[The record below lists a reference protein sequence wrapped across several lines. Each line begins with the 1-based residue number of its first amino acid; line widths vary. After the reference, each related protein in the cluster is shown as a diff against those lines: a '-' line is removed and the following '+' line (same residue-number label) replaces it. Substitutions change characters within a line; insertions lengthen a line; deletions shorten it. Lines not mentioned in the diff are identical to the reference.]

1 MSSTSSRKAQEP
13 ANFQLTDSE
22 IKSLSSHRRINWTLV
37 WGFLFVGIITTF
49 ALIGPYIAP
58 KDPLEEALIIKIG
71 EEWQV
76 PPFRLFTPGYPLGS
90 DQFGRD
96 LWSRLLWGIK
106 PTLQMVIIVAVVRLF
121 LGILIGLLAGWSSS
135 RFGRFLDSMIEAAIS
150 VPVLLVALCVIAI
163 LPVELMIWPFI
174 LGLSLTGWVET
185 AQQVREQTR
194 IIKNQTFVEAARAL
208 GATRPQILIGHI
220 LRQILPMLLM
230 LFAFE
235 ISNTLMITAGL
246 GFLGYYVGGDVWI
259 DVSDFVAQR
268 VSGAPELGQM
278 LATSWTTLTE
288 PWAMVSVGSTIFLT
302 VLGFNLIGEGLR
314 TGLSVGMVRRTG
326 FVAQIRHTIV
336 FWFDQYIFYPIHQVF
351 MRPVFRFLLITILAA
366 AIFWFGG
373 VKFLWPHLQ
382 TLSAS
387 PPVDIENIL
396 ASIRETPTPTG
407 GSHGENSAT
416 NEAPDITE
424 RSMIEPQV
432 VIEKKHAAAFATG
445 LVLDP
450 SREVMYAA
458 DVDRQLAAFTLD
470 GGEIWTA
477 DMPEVAAESLPVLD
491 VNGNVYVMDKKGGLS
506 AYTPE
511 GELLWHFVSQVAQI
525 SVSGP
530 LLSPDEILYYVVT
543 DYTQGFVQAVS
554 LNGEDLWAVEVTT
567 TNFFIPLAMSIDG
580 RYLFLRDNVID
591 TRTHLIVPVDTE
603 LTPLRYVGGE
613 DGLNYLYAG
622 PLYTVNL
629 EATPTEIGEIFAFD
643 SDRTNNMPFGAVQV
657 PSEIDINKDPV
668 ARYLYTTPGGQS
680 SLVWISPESPVL
692 STDLPFSSSSIQAEM
707 DFQSVLVCGGRSF
720 DPQFLDCALAKAG
733 QEEPAWLMK
742 LGSNGPGLGGF
753 WFNDNFYFSTGS
765 GMIYAI
771 TEVEQEAV
779 QPSSDDVGA
788 QLPSLAGIVW
798 STPIGKKINFGP
810 LIADDGTIFLVTEDN
825 QLIILTPEGSIRYQ
839 GPLYK
844 EWFAFVYTS
853 DRFSPEYTDQVYPTT
868 NIPGLLVAIST
879 DNTVYAINADGE
891 LVWEIP
897 LENPLGNYPHWR
909 FENRFYIVDKN
920 AVLYAFDRNGLLW
933 VYHPE
938 IANKPANGF
947 GVGPDGSVYYKIT
960 DSSTGFVQ
968 ALNAEGEPI
977 WSAELETDFFYDP
990 LVINQ
995 DGSLV
1000 FVRDNIIDT
1009 RSGQLLDLEIPVY
1022 VRQFI
1027 MGDDGKSYLQS
1038 DFSIHQWQIG
1048 ATGFE
1053 ILQSAS
1059 FEEYVPITRPPYIQ
1073 VNNKSVIWVYP
1084 GTRSGMYTIWLLPDG
1099 TYVGEISV
1107 HQGEFVGYI
1116 EFDTLNINLCKTEE
1130 NKIICGKY
1138 NIQTKEIDNT
1148 YTIENIPKFLPMNL
1162 SSTNDGY
1169 IYILTNDRDL
1179 MKISLGIP

>member
-1 MSSTSSRKAQEP
+1 
-13 ANFQLTDSE
+13 
-22 IKSLSSHRRINWTLV
+22 
-37 WGFLFVGIITTF
+37 
-49 ALIGPYIAP
+49 
-58 KDPLEEALIIKIG
+58 
-71 EEWQV
+71 
-76 PPFRLFTPGYPLGS
+76 
-90 DQFGRD
+90 
-96 LWSRLLWGIK
+96 
-106 PTLQMVIIVAVVRLF
+106 
-121 LGILIGLLAGWSSS
+121 
-135 RFGRFLDSMIEAAIS
+135 
-150 VPVLLVALCVIAI
+150 
-163 LPVELMIWPFI
+163 
-174 LGLSLTGWVET
+174 
-185 AQQVREQTR
+185 
-194 IIKNQTFVEAARAL
+194 
-208 GATRPQILIGHI
+208 
-220 LRQILPMLLM
+220 
-230 LFAFE
+230 
-235 ISNTLMITAGL
+235 
-246 GFLGYYVGGDVWI
+246 
-259 DVSDFVAQR
+259 
-268 VSGAPELGQM
+268 
-278 LATSWTTLTE
+278 
-288 PWAMVSVGSTIFLT
+288 
-302 VLGFNLIGEGLR
+302 
-314 TGLSVGMVRRTG
+314 
-326 FVAQIRHTIV
+326 
-336 FWFDQYIFYPIHQVF
+336 
-351 MRPVFRFLLITILAA
+351 
-366 AIFWFGG
+366 
-373 VKFLWPHLQ
+373 
-382 TLSAS
+382 
-387 PPVDIENIL
+387 
-396 ASIRETPTPTG
+396 
-407 GSHGENSAT
+407 
-416 NEAPDITE
+416 
-424 RSMIEPQV
+424 
-432 VIEKKHAAAFATG
+432 
-445 LVLDP
+445 
-450 SREVMYAA
+450 
-458 DVDRQLAAFTLD
+458 
-470 GGEIWTA
+470 
-477 DMPEVAAESLPVLD
+477 
-491 VNGNVYVMDKKGGLS
+491 
-506 AYTPE
+506 
-511 GELLWHFVSQVAQI
+511 
-525 SVSGP
+525 
-530 LLSPDEILYYVVT
+530 
-543 DYTQGFVQAVS
+543 
-554 LNGEDLWAVEVTT
+554 
-567 TNFFIPLAMSIDG
+567 
-580 RYLFLRDNVID
+580 
-591 TRTHLIVPVDTE
+591 
-603 LTPLRYVGGE
+603 
-613 DGLNYLYAG
+613 
-622 PLYTVNL
+622 
-629 EATPTEIGEIFAFD
+629 
-643 SDRTNNMPFGAVQV
+643 
-657 PSEIDINKDPV
+657 
-668 ARYLYTTPGGQS
+668 
-680 SLVWISPESPVL
+680 
-692 STDLPFSSSSIQAEM
+692 
-707 DFQSVLVCGGRSF
+707 
-720 DPQFLDCALAKAG
+720 
-733 QEEPAWLMK
+733 
-742 LGSNGPGLGGF
+742 
-753 WFNDNFYFSTGS
+753 
-765 GMIYAI
+765 
-771 TEVEQEAV
+771 
-779 QPSSDDVGA
+779 
-788 QLPSLAGIVW
+788 
-798 STPIGKKINFGP
+798 
-810 LIADDGTIFLVTEDN
+810 LVTEDN

-938 IANKPANGF
+938 IADKPANGF

-1022 VRQFI
+1022 ARQFI